1 MLKRLQAAKS
11 NFNVK
16 QWNSERKQTE
26 KRLNQI
32 TNLITQ
38 PDDKQHFQKGKLGR
52 VYLASPQKLRPHDK
66 QYLSNKELYDLYN
79 QNSAQYRGNT
89 TSQQIF
95 ESNMPQSMT
104 RTFMDLSEKK
114 IMSAYEPQRDGI
126 ESPTFFPDI
135 KQPMNEGFVTQN
147 NFLTRQEFLMSE

>member
-1 MLKRLQAAKS
+1 MLKRLQQAKS

-32 TNLITQ
+32 SNLLAT
-38 PDDKQHFQKGKLGR
+38 PDDKQYFQKGKFGR
-52 VYLASPQKLRPHDK
+52 VYMVSPQKRAQQH
-66 QYLSNKELYDLYN
+66 LSNKELFELYN
-79 QNSAQYRGNT
+79 QNSANQKDNT

-95 ESNMPQSMT
+95 ESQLPQSMT

-135 KQPMNEGFVTQN
+135 KKSANDGFVTQN
-147 NFLTRQEFLMSE
+147 NFLKRQEFLLSE